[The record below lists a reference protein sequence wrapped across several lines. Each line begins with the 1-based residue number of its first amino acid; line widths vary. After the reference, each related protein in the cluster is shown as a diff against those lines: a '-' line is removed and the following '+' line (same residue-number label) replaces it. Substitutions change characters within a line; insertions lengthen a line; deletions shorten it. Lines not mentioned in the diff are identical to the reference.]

1 MELDHRLCFQAGS
14 CMLAR
19 RCHVQKHAASP
30 HEGSIWADPTVHRP
44 SCSTPPLLKHCQ
56 TGQKSINLSI
66 LAMFLSIFFAKID
79 RIQEKCQFCQKQLL
93 KTAIFLPT
101 HGDSLTKLP
110 KKHFLVKFGNIQLSR
125 QRISSLAYSRPNLF
139 AVGMIHGMMTNAII
153 SATK

>member
-1 MELDHRLCFQAGS
+1 
-14 CMLAR
+14 MLAR

-79 RIQEKCQFCQKQLL
+79 RIQEKCQFCRKRLS
-93 KTAIFLPT
+93 KSAIFLLNR
-101 HGDSLTKLP
+101 GDSLTKLP
-110 KKHFLVKFGNIQLSR
+110 KNQILVQFCNVDREDSKSIPIRKFL
-125 QRISSLAYSRPNLF
+125 YSIDS
-139 AVGMIHGMMTNAII
+139 VYAILI
-153 SATK
+153 LI